1 MTQIYGP
8 GCSVARES
16 HSRGWLSLS
25 AHMPFRQPACLTV
38 GSTAELPRVIE
49 PVVAAMTE
57 HGYSDKEVFGMRL
70 ALEEALVNAIKHGHR
85 GDTRLVVRV
94 HYQVTPKQALA
105 TVEDQGAGFD
115 PRSVADPL
123 AAENLERSCGRG
135 LLLMRHYLSW
145 LRYNERG
152 NAVTLCCRRSV
163 G

>member
-8 GCSVARES
+8 CTPVACESPSRRRLSVS
-16 HSRGWLSLS
+16 QHTSFGQLV
-25 AHMPFRQPACLTV
+25 CLTV
-38 GSTAELPRVIE
+38 GSTTELPRIIE

-57 HGYSDKEVFGMRL
+57 YGFSDKNLFGMRL

-94 HYQVTPKQALA
+94 HYQVTPKQALV
-105 TVEDQGAGFD
+105 TVEDQGPGFD
-115 PRSVADPL
+115 PGSVADPL
-123 AAENLERSCGRG
+123 AAENLERPCGRG